1 MEVKRDRWNSRAL
14 FIFAAI
20 GSAIGLGNVWRFP
33 YLCNE
38 YGGSAFLIPY
48 LICVVA
54 LGIPWLMMEF
64 GMGRYFQKGAPGV
77 FEGIGKK
84 WEWLGWWPAM
94 VAFLIVGYYSVV
106 LAWSLR
112 FVISSVNM
120 EWGVGEAGAEA
131 ANGYFFNDIL
141 QLSSGP
147 GDLGS
152 IVWLTAL
159 CLLIVWVVI
168 FFSIWK
174 GAKESG
180 KWHFVFVI
188 VPWILLLAVAIR
200 GITLPGAAEGLN
212 SYLTPDFS
220 KIWDPD
226 VWFGAAS
233 QVAFSLSVG
242 MAGMF
247 AYGSWVKKK
256 ADITNSTIIASFG
269 DLATAFLAGFAVF
282 SVVGFLVQGLN
293 INVGDVS
300 TSGLGLA
307 FVTYPAAVSMMPG
320 GNSLVGLLFF
330 LSLFTIGVDSAF
342 FLAHG
347 GVIAPLTDKF
357 GWSVKKT
364 TLGVCIVGFLFG
376 LLYCTQGGLYWLDIV
391 DRSVSFYGLLITGIL
406 ATVVIGWKFKADKLR
421 LYLNE
426 TSDIK
431 VGRWWNWLLKLL
443 VPLAMTIVVIYG
455 GFIQDLSYLWDS
467 TKTEYGGYG
476 GWSVWVWL
484 ILIIALLI
492 SIGLNFIKTHKKED
506 K

>member
-1 MEVKRDRWNSRAL
+1 MEAKRERWSSRAL

-38 YGGSAFLIPY
+38 YGGGAFLIPY
-48 LICVVA
+48 MVCVVA

-84 WEWLGWWPAM
+84 WEWLGWWPSM
-94 VAFLIVGYYSVV
+94 VAFLIVSYYSVV

-131 ANGYFFNDIL
+131 AGGFFFNDVL
-141 QLSSGP
+141 RLSSGP

-188 VPWILLLAVAIR
+188 VPWILLIAVAIR
-200 GITLPGAAEGLN
+200 GFTLPGAAEGLN

-220 KIWDPD
+220 KIWNPD

-247 AYGSWVKKK
+247 ASWQLVKK
-256 ADITNSTIIASFG
+256 ADITNSTIIAF
-269 DLATAFLAGFAVF
+269 
-282 SVVGFLVQGLN
+282 
-293 INVGDVS
+293 
-300 TSGLGLA
+300 
-307 FVTYPAAVSMMPG
+307 
-320 GNSLVGLLFF
+320 
-330 LSLFTIGVDSAF
+330 
-342 FLAHG
+342 
-347 GVIAPLTDKF
+347 
-357 GWSVKKT
+357 
-364 TLGVCIVGFLFG
+364 
-376 LLYCTQGGLYWLDIV
+376 
-391 DRSVSFYGLLITGIL
+391 R
-406 ATVVIGWKFKADKLR
+406 
-421 LYLNE
+421 
-426 TSDIK
+426 
-431 VGRWWNWLLKLL
+431 
-443 VPLAMTIVVIYG
+443 
-455 GFIQDLSYLWDS
+455 
-467 TKTEYGGYG
+467 
-476 GWSVWVWL
+476 
-484 ILIIALLI
+484 
-492 SIGLNFIKTHKKED
+492 
-506 K
+506 